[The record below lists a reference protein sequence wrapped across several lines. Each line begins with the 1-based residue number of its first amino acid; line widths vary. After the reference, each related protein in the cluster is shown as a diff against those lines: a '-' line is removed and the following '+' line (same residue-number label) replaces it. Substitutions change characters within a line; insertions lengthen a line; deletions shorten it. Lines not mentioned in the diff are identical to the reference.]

1 MIFINVMKN
10 RILEFFLKFII
21 VFEISGLLLGV
32 SLVILELL
40 ERKDLVN
47 KIVKIFI

>member
-1 MIFINVMKN
+1 MKN
-10 RILEFFLKFII
+10 RLIEFSLKFII
-21 VFEISGLLLGV
+21 TAQLCGLALGV
-32 SLVILELL
+32 SLIVLEFL